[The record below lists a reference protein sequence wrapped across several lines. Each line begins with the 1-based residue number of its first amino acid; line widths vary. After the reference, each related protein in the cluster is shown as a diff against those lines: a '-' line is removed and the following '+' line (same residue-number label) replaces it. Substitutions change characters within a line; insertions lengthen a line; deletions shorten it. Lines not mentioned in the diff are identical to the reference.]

1 MRVCRLAVT
10 LVCLCLLSQALT
22 ATLSIAGGE
31 RLELR
36 SVTLPDG
43 TEVEYFIVTGT
54 PVTLTIDRDQTLIAE
69 HIEIDRSNR
78 VVRVIGFGT
87 FASGTET
94 IQGTD
99 LVVELDDE
107 TFSGRDVLIVTEAI
121 DVIGV
126 NANRVPGQI
135 DVFSGRFSPCSRC
148 DQRIQDYGFRAAR
161 LELYPGDRLV
171 AFDVTVLI
179 RETPVF
185 FLPLLVVPLAPPDRQ
200 PSLSITS
207 GSATQ
212 RAEIALDWP
221 YVSGASAYGT
231 FSVRYYADIAPGDSN
246 FLGNALLGGRVTE
259 PYLGGGF
266 DHRFFTDEGRGRLYF
281 FYTPSFIDPTRP
293 GGKTRD
299 QFQVQFR
306 YDTETETATP
316 EISILVERDD
326 ARRQRLTEYSVTLR
340 STVAGLNGVFS
351 SRGFFDLDTDDE
363 VTEPSYGAPR
373 RTVARLELSPETPR
387 FTVGPFAFSDLY
399 LDLGVFED
407 RPSNRRIAGEFT
419 AQGRAFV
426 RHTTTL
432 EPLAPWSGFSVSG
445 RNIFAGRYYGN
456 GDRLIAWDTNLNVR
470 QALGSN
476 DFSVQF
482 NRTIREGETPF
493 NFDNIGVGNVIDL
506 QAALNLRPF
515 PWLRFSSSQ
524 RYVFVDE
531 RRPDTEGPG
540 PLTSTLSLFDN
551 VPWFGV
557 EFRNSYNFQ
566 ENDPGTLT
574 TTVNLRSPNP
584 RDFDANLSVSY
595 IQDLQVSED
604 RLGTGLLDETRV
616 TVEYS
621 LGVSPYANLRVQ
633 GGYTFEPR
641 APDEPG
647 GVRNFYDPL
656 RLELTLGTTSQT
668 DTIPGLAIVYERDLN
683 RGQANQFSVDFTAT
697 LEPFE
702 VRLQQS
708 FDYSIA
714 RSQSTSPPWT
724 SLFSVRWRG
733 VATFEVR
740 GAPFLPLSL
749 AGIDRNPA
757 TIEPWVITLI
767 DDLTDSG
774 IDWRLT
780 YQFRRDPSLN
790 AGAGGVRDRTLDL
803 FVNIENEQIGGVRFG
818 VDFNARWLLADDAR
832 LQGYVASSGLGF
844 FADIYN
850 TVGLRGRLGYSAGT
864 RQVGEETTFTTRSL
878 TIDDVSVS
886 VRLFE
891 QLYVAAV
898 FDDLW
903 DFLDKDRIGPQ
914 SPYNF
919 QPEIR
924 VIWDRCCWALYGSW
938 NTATGAFSIRLTTPG
953 GTEGLP
959 IEFDSGLRLPGRAPP
974 GGNP

>member
-1 MRVCRLAVT
+1 LLTQGLA
-10 LVCLCLLSQALT
+10 
-22 ATLSIAGGE
+22 ATLSISGGE

-54 PVTLTIDRDQTLIAE
+54 PVTLTIDGDQTLIAE
-69 HIEIDRSNR
+69 HIEIDRSSR
-78 VVRVIGFGT
+78 IVRVIGFGT

-94 IQGTD
+94 IQGTN
-99 LVVELDDE
+99 LIVELDDE

-126 NANRVPGQI
+126 DARRVPGQI
-135 DVFSGRFSPCSRC
+135 DVLSGRFSPCSRC
-148 DQRIQDYGFRAAR
+148 EQRVQDYGFRAAR

-179 RETPVF
+179 RDLPVF
-185 FLPLLVVPLAPPDRQ
+185 FVPLLVVPLAPPDRQ

-207 GSATQ
+207 GSATT

-221 YVSGASAYGT
+221 YVSGANAYGT
-231 FSVRYYADIAPGDSN
+231 FSVRYYADIAPGESN
-246 FLGNALLGGRVTE
+246 VLGNALLGGRVTE

-266 DHRFFTDEGRGRLYF
+266 DHRFFTEEGRGRFYV
-281 FYTPSFIDPTRP
+281 FYTPSFIDPRQP

-306 YDTETETATP
+306 YETETEVATP
-316 EISILVERDD
+316 EIELLVERDD
-326 ARRQRLTEYSVTLR
+326 ARRQRLTEYSITLR
-340 STVAGLNGVFS
+340 SAVAGLSGVFS
-351 SRGFFDLDTDDE
+351 SRGFFDLDPGDE

-387 FTVGPFAFSDLY
+387 FSVGPFTFSDLY

-419 AQGRAFV
+419 AQGRALL

-432 EPLAPWSGFSVSG
+432 GPLTPWSGFSVSG
-445 RNIFAGRYYGN
+445 RNAFTGRYYGN
-456 GDRLIAWDTNLNVR
+456 GDRLIAWDSTLNLR
-470 QALGSN
+470 QTFGGS

-493 NFDNIGVGNVIDL
+493 TFDAIGIGNVIDL
-506 QAALNLRPF
+506 QAALNLRPT

-531 RRPDTEGPG
+531 RRPDVEGPG

-551 VPWFGV
+551 VAWFGV

-566 ENDPGTLT
+566 ERDPGTLT
-574 TTVNLRSPNP
+574 TTINLRSPD
-584 RDFDANLSVSY
+584 RRQFDASLSVSY
-595 IQDLQVSED
+595 IQDLKVSED

-616 TVEYS
+616 TAEYS
-621 LGVSPYANLRVQ
+621 FGVSPYANLRVR
-633 GGYTFEPR
+633 GGYTFNPR
-641 APDEPG
+641 PPEEAG
-647 GVRNFYDPL
+647 GVRDFYDPL
-656 RLELTLGTTSQT
+656 YLELTLGTTTQS
-668 DTIPGLAIVYERDLN
+668 DTIPGLEIIYERDLN
-683 RGQANQFSVDFTAT
+683 RAQPNRLSVDFTAQ
-697 LEPFE
+697 LAPFE

-714 RSQSTSPPWT
+714 RSQSTSPPWS

-733 VATFEVR
+733 VASFELR
-740 GAPFLPLSL
+740 GALFLPLSL
-749 AGIDRNPA
+749 AGLEPNPA
-757 TIEPWVITLI
+757 TVEPWVVTLI
-767 DDLTDSG
+767 DDLSGSG

-780 YQFRRDPSLN
+780 YQFRRDPTLN
-790 AGAGGVRDRTLDL
+790 DGTGGIRDRTLDL
-803 FVNIENEQIGGVRFG
+803 FVNIENEQIGGFRFG
-818 VDFNARWLLADDAR
+818 VDFNARWLLADDLR
-832 LQGYVASSGLGF
+832 LQSYVASSGLGF

-850 TVGLRGRLGYSAGT
+850 TVGLKGRLSYSAVT
-864 RQVGEETTFTTRSL
+864 QQVGDQTIFTTRRL
-878 TIDDVSVS
+878 TIDDVSVA
-886 VRLFE
+886 VRLFD
-891 QLYVAAV
+891 QLYLAAV
-898 FDDLW
+898 FDDIW
-903 DFLDKDRIGPQ
+903 NFLDEARTTPQ

-924 VIWDRCCWALYGSW
+924 LIWDRCCWALYGSW
-938 NTATGAFSIRLTTPG
+938 NTATGAVSIRLTTPG

-959 IEFDSGLRLPGRAPP
+959 IEFESGLRLPGRAPP
-974 GGNP
+974 TGGNP